1 MKHIITNIYAPIS
14 SLSLALS
21 LSYNRNFFHLQYT
34 SSSFS
39 TSSSS
44 SRCLSWICVFFVVPD
59 WILLRVYT
67 SKWTPFQVD
76 ICDIEIC
83 MNQAAAANNNEAAAV
98 ATPRTIIRFVYAVFC
113 ACVRK
118 CVRSEMHA

>member
-34 SSSFS
+34 SS
-39 TSSSS
+39 SSSS

-83 MNQAAAANNNEAAAV
+83 MNQAAAANNNEAAAAA
-98 ATPRTIIRFVYAVFC
+98 ATVRTIIRFVYAVFC
-113 ACVRK
+113 ACVRM